1 MLKKNF
7 TWTICFFIMLSCSAI
22 KSQIITN
29 NEKFEKQFFL
39 DKLLYST
46 IKQKFPN
53 KNEIIILDSKQLI
66 TKEPLS
72 FTNRDIKIIIDNKE
86 IPDNDLFVKY
96 YKVNNDL
103 AYAVFWANDN
113 DAICFIVVKN
123 DKNWSVADVITRSI
137 R

>member
-1 MLKKNF
+1 M
-7 TWTICFFIMLSCSAI
+7 
-22 KSQIITN
+22 
-29 NEKFEKQFFL
+29 

-86 IPDNDLFVKY
+86 TPNNDLFVKY

-103 AYAVFWANDN
+103 AYIVFWANDN

-123 DKNWSVADVITRSI
+123 DKNWSIADAITRNI

>member
-1 MLKKNF
+1 MLKKVIL
-7 TWTICFFIMLSCSAI
+7 WTVYILITISCSANHPQNTI
-22 KSQIITN
+22 DKKS
-29 NEKFEKQFFL
+29 FEKQFFL
-39 DKLLYST
+39 DKSFYST

-53 KNEIIILDSKQLI
+53 KNEIIILDSKHLI

-72 FTNRDIKIIIDNKE
+72 FSNRDIKITINNKE
-86 IPDNDLFVKY
+86 NSDSDLFVKY
-96 YKVNNDL
+96 YKLNSDL

-123 DKNWSVADVITRSI
+123 DLKWDVADVILRNI